1 MKSVAFLAH
10 VSGLNG
16 LRRLVG
22 RAIRGPA
29 LTVLA
34 YHRVNDLESDES
46 VYTVSTA
53 QFREHVRYIRGKF
66 NVVTF
71 AEALEMKADT
81 EAARDTLVLTLDDG
95 YLDNFTNAAP
105 ILEDCGLKA
114 CFFLT
119 TDLIDAAPD
128 GRPVEG
134 DFPGM
139 TWEQACELRRRGF
152 EVGVHTRSHPNLARL
167 PLEEARRE
175 ILSAKARTEEMLG
188 EPVRYFAYP
197 GGKWGTHANAAVA
210 GIVAQEFS
218 VCCTTMRG
226 RNPLRTMDMLA
237 VNRIAVHNWWSSF
250 HFARELEGTF
260 DFLPLLGI
268 T

>member
-1 MKSVAFLAH
+1 MKSIAFLSH
-10 VSGLNG
+10 VSGLNR
-16 LRRLVG
+16 LRRLVE
-22 RAIRGPA
+22 RAIRGPF

-34 YHRVNDLESDES
+34 YHRVNDVEPDDSL
-46 VYTVSTA
+46 YTVSTA
-53 QFREHVRYIRGKF
+53 QFAEHARYLRDNF

-71 AEALEMKADT
+71 AEVLEMKADP
-81 EAARDTLVLTLDDG
+81 EAARDALVLSLDDG
-95 YLDNFTNAAP
+95 YEDNFTNAAP

-119 TDLIDAAPD
+119 TDLMDAASE
-128 GRPVEG
+128 GRLVEG

-139 TWEQACELRRRGF
+139 TWEQARDLRRRGF
-152 EVGVHTRSHPNLARL
+152 EVGVHTCSHPNLARL

-260 DFLPLLGI
+260 DFLPLLGV